1 MGHWWWA
8 ECVFLLVLYLYYNS
22 GSLDDVNPVCFW
34 LFLCFVFCFFLCV
47 VVLQMSTVILGDK
60 VPQRCTAWIIMCPF
74 SLWADASKKKKN
86 KTKKNV
92 SGDFSFYLSVFLW
105 FGVSLMFGVL
115 LLQVWLV
122 VTEAQHA
129 FHRQSHLC
137 KWQNLNALLLPRAF
151 VVYRRDSDA
160 WKTRRTA
167 CKERERDCHKSVQGT
182 KTGDPRTVHSVY
194 ITDSDICSQGQDV

>member
-1 MGHWWWA
+1 MTKYPNDALHGSS
-8 ECVFLLVLYLYYNS
+8 CV
-22 GSLDDVNPVCFW
+22 
-34 LFLCFVFCFFLCV
+34 LFHCEL
-47 VVLQMSTVILGDK
+47 M
-60 VPQRCTAWIIMCPF
+60 PARRR
-74 SLWADASKKKKN
+74 
-86 KTKKNV
+86 KTKQKKNV

-194 ITDSDICSQGQDV
+194 ITDSDICSQGQDVWHHLTADQRGHARRHIDGLSRRWLEKPKPDC